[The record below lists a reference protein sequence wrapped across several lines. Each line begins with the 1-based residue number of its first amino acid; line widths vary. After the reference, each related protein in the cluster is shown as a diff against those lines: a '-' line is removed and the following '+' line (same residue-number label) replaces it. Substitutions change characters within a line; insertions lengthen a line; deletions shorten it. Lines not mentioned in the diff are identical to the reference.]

1 MGNIDLKKASVSL
14 MEDGIIHIHI
24 KDQSEIELSD
34 AVLIFEAMEKLCG
47 GEKHPVLIDAGEF
60 SSIDKEA
67 RMFAASMESNIFTLA
82 DGIAYL
88 NLAQK
93 LLAEF
98 YLKNN
103 KPVVPTKVFSN
114 RQDAIVWLN
123 EIAQKV
129 N

>member
-1 MGNIDLKKASVSL
+1 MRDIDLKKANVRLTDEGS
-14 MEDGIIHIHI
+14 IHIHI

-34 AVLIFEAMEKLCG
+34 AVLIFEAMEKLG
-47 GEKHPVLIDAGEF
+47 GGKKHPVLIDAGEF

-67 RMFAASMESNIFTLA
+67 RMFSASIESNIFTLA
-82 DGIAYL
+82 DAIAYY

-103 KPVVPTKVFSN
+103 KPVVPTRVFSN
-114 RQDAIVWLN
+114 KEDAIVWLK
-123 EIAQKV
+123 EIAQKK
-129 N
+129 